1 MAGASSRC
9 HMKPK
14 SLCPKCGELF
24 SRKWNMREHCRTQH
38 HYDPDPNPRPSPIR
52 QRNTIELID
61 SSVNS
66 TGLSRA
72 SAPVEKFL
80 NMMRDSVRF
89 QQTGIRDSM
98 NDSIADSMGSI
109 ENALNCLVDSFV
121 IVRKKEFH
129 GISGYFC
136 KKCHSFEYKY
146 IRNIWEETTAKA
158 EHVHA
163 AEMNRSVKENEL
175 RIQANNVLV
184 ELVNSLFP
192 GDKKFELSASRT
204 YPIHG
209 PVIKLGS
216 VTMDH
221 WAGKTILCAGLTLR
235 DSPYI
240 YDFVTKVKGTY
251 AQIIVESGP
260 LKGRF
265 LISVQPVR

>member
-24 SRKWNMREHCRTQH
+24 SRRWNMREHCRTQH

-52 QRNTIELID
+52 QSKTIELID
-61 SSVNS
+61 SVNS
-66 TGLSRA
+66 TGLSTK

-80 NMMRDSVRF
+80 KMLANSVRF
-89 QQTGIRDSM
+89 QQTGVEDGKKEDVAKSL
-98 NDSIADSMGSI
+98 GSI
-109 ENALNCLVDSFV
+109 EYALSCLLDNFV

-136 KKCHSFEYKY
+136 KECPSFEYKY
-146 IRNIWEETTAKA
+146 IKNIWEEMTAKE

-163 AEMNRSVKENEL
+163 AEMNRSVKKSEL

-184 ELVNSLFP
+184 ELANSLFP
-192 GDKKFELSASRT
+192 GDKKFELHVPRT
-204 YPIHG
+204 NPIHA
-209 PVIKLGS
+209 PVIKLES
-216 VTMDH
+216 VTIDH
-221 WAGKTILCAGLTLR
+221 WAGIIIQHVGLNLR
-235 DSPYI
+235 DSQFI
-240 YDFVTKVKGTY
+240 YDFVMKVKGTY

-265 LISVQPVR
+265 FISVQQVR